1 MNELKPFDD
10 DLAGLLAK
18 LSPASRKAL
27 ARNIANDLR
36 KTNQARIRKQ
46 KSPEG
51 ETFTQRKAQVITVQR
66 GMKILWNGEVRSL
79 KNWRKRKARF
89 GTLFTGY
96 DTDRKAIRSFY
107 LSDIQRFVEVKKE
120 RVNTR
125 SGKAKARMFQQLV
138 KNKYMLAAAS
148 PNDATVKFAEKAR
161 RVAEIHHY
169 GQAEKARGHNK
180 EIQYPER
187 QLLGITR
194 ADKERVNDLV
204 IQHLSQ

>member
-10 DLAGLLAK
+10 ELAGLLAK
-18 LSPASRKAL
+18 MSPASRKAL
-27 ARNIANDLR
+27 ARDIANDLR

-46 KSPEG
+46 KSPDG
-51 ETFTQRKAQVITVQR
+51 MAFTQRKAQVITVQR
-66 GMKILWNGEVRSL
+66 GMKILWNDEVRSL

-107 LSDIQRFVEVKKE
+107 ISDIQRFIEVKKE

-125 SGKAKARMFQQLV
+125 SGKAKALIFQQLV
-138 KNKYMLAAAS
+138 KNKYMLAVAS
-148 PNDATVKFAEKAR
+148 PNDATITFANKAR

-169 GQAEKARGHNK
+169 GQTDKQRGHNK

-194 ADKERVNDLV
+194 SDKERVSDLV
-204 IQHLSQ
+204 IQHLSK